1 MVLNAEKRAQTAS
14 WKVLSLLLLVAA
26 TISVGSVGL
35 LESTRTKHD
44 ASFSSSNVDWMFA
57 IPFSAVT
64 VPGPI
69 SGRRRTEPIYES
81 LRKHHRREEPGTASA
96 FIEGGD
102 KMSFLWF
109 LHTPWIDESGAP
121 HWIQEPSYGL
131 GVQHIFLR
139 VPLAYGNRKRK
150 LVLDRIEPAAQP
162 FPSTK
167 VELPGNDEP
176 IPAGKDSLI
185 KMGTAEL
192 RAEEIAPFA
201 PGFRETVRLELRNGL
216 AGATYFVEAREA
228 GGKDVYRAALDSSGK
243 GFLSIPR
250 LGERKIELT
259 LIRVDRIEVDARLT
273 NIPGLDLQRFLDK
286 DGKELCRFE
295 EMKSD
300 PYRALAA
307 SSVKGGLAVEIGKC
321 WFGNRYEASG
331 NPFPGEANSHY
342 FLTPDPSYKARIWS
356 EVDRVSGVLEITL
369 PAASYEWY

>member
-1 MVLNAEKRAQTAS
+1 MVLNAEKRARTAS

-57 IPFSAVT
+57 IPFSAGT
-64 VPGPI
+64 VPGPL
-69 SGRRRTEPIYES
+69 SGRRYTQLTYES
-81 LRKHHRREEPGTASA
+81 IRKHHRREEPGTASA

-167 VELPGNDEP
+167 VELPGNGEP

-185 KMGTAEL
+185 KMGTMEL

-201 PGFRETVRLELRNGL
+201 PGFRETVRLELKNGF
-216 AGATYFVEAREA
+216 AGATYFVEAREV
-228 GGKDVYRAALDSSGK
+228 GGKDVYRAALDSGGK
-243 GFLSIPR
+243 GFLSVPR
-250 LGERKIELT
+250 LGARKLELT
-259 LIRVDRIEVDARLT
+259 LIRADRVEVHARLS
-273 NIPGLDLQRFLDK
+273 NVPGLDLQRFLDK

-295 EMKSD
+295 EMKDD
-300 PYRALAA
+300 PFRALAVC
-307 SSVKGGLAVEIGKC
+307 SVEDALAVEIGKC
-321 WFGNRYEASG
+321 WFGNRYEVSG
-331 NPFPGEANSHY
+331 NPFPGEANSIY
-342 FLTPDPSYKARIWS
+342 FLKPDSTYKARIWS
-356 EVDRVSGVLEITL
+356 EVDRVSGVLDVTL
-369 PAASYEWY
+369 PSASYEWY